1 MSSSLQPTGEEI
13 DVSKLSRNTKE
24 TSWLK
29 VTRRADGGHWE
40 LPFLY
45 VTGPTVGPTLLVLA
59 AVHGD
64 EYEGVEAVPRIFRSL
79 TPGDLCG
86 TLLMVPICNVPAYG
100 TATRGSTIDGQNLA
114 RVFPGDKHGTIT
126 EQIAYFLTEKLL
138 KPSDFLIDLHSGGIT
153 ARIPTLIGY
162 IHSDDERGQRALAGA
177 KAFGV
182 SIMWG
187 HPLPVPPGRSLTVAT
202 NLGIPALYTEA
213 AGGGYARPEDVRCF
227 TNGVLNVMK
236 HLDMLEGEPQLQ
248 PVTHH
253 LIGNG
258 NLDEVITTPVAGYFR
273 SEVDLLESVSTGQQL
288 GTICN
293 AFGDILARITS
304 QQSGIVIMLRR
315 IHRVHPGD
323 GLVHV
328 TSRLE

>member
-13 DVSKLSRNTKE
+13 DVSKLPRNTKE

-29 VTRRADGGHWE
+29 VTRRADGGHWQ

-45 VTGPTVGPTLLVLA
+45 VTGPTVSPTLLVLA

-153 ARIPTLIGY
+153 ARIPTLIG
-162 IHSDDERGQRALAGA
+162 
-177 KAFGV
+177 V

-187 HPLPVPPGRSLTVAT
+187 HPLPVPPGRSLTAAT